1 MVRSALGAVY
11 DLLRLLHSAR
21 VRRYLALTF
30 FVDAGLVFV
39 LLVAIQSYLPEQ
51 YGASEALVTA
61 GRMPTALVQTA

>member
-1 MVRSALGAVY
+1 MVRSVRGAVF
-11 DLLRLLHSAR
+11 DLLGLLQSAR

-51 YGASEALVTA
+51 YGANEALA
-61 GRMPTALVQTA
+61 GYMLAA